1 MKTIGI
7 ALLFALCCLAGVR
20 LGAKK
25 AAPLKMIRAMRAGLQ
40 SFSDRTASGAT
51 LADAAEPA
59 DDAFRERLSVYLESL
74 SQGSAQADAAGR
86 ASAAFGAS
94 DAVRSGAE
102 LFFCGLS
109 DAPRAELQRRIEAFG
124 AVLARAEVDAENE
137 SKQARVLRSAGF
149 LVGTGLAVLLL

>member
-1 MKTIGI
+1 MPP
-7 ALLFALCCLAGVR
+7 
-20 LGAKK
+20 GAR
-25 AAPLKMIRAMRAGLQ
+25 PL
-40 SFSDRTASGAT
+40 
-51 LADAAEPA
+51 
-59 DDAFRERLSVYLESL
+59 
-74 SQGSAQADAAGR
+74 
-86 ASAAFGAS
+86 
-94 DAVRSGAE
+94 RSE